1 MGYVYILTNK
11 SYRYGWFRRKLIKIG
26 QTSKYP
32 EERAKEISG
41 TGVPTPFEV
50 AYYIQSDQYEE
61 IEKEIHRRLG
71 VFRSNK
77 DREFFK
83 YPVKKASKLLDKLA
97 KEFSPVQLPR
107 IIEEPIIEPS
117 SEVPQLLIDPIKVS
131 GNDYQVKLGPN
142 GKPYYSS
149 DNGFHEAVNAH
160 GMAAAIRPHIT
171 IIIDNEELE
180 IRASHE
186 HLESQIDKL
195 YSDVGQLEIDKE
207 EVEKTVEANQENITE
222 KQQALSELKAID
234 ALELKISENI
244 EESNSKQVK
253 LAELEAELKKY
264 PPDDDTSK
272 HRQLRLYPVFGVFCV
287 ILSLALYFFYVSALD
302 KGFFSSIDLDNTDMT
317 SYASL
322 NELFDPAA
330 FFRAI
335 QKTNLWLIL
344 FPIVFLG
351 LALVIHPFWTSAIK
365 RWESSKKFGA
375 FLYGFFAL
383 VFVGLTFV
391 FDSILALQISKKIHE
406 AKVIMG
412 LATGEWEINAIDP
425 LTWDLNIVLV
435 LFCGFFVSVLL
446 SVLFHFTLEM
456 WKEAKIQSVDDKNS
470 IMKEK
475 TRLEAEI
482 KNSEDEIARFSENL
496 QKAKQ
501 EMGGTPDTVLIK
513 PQITVL
519 ENDIRNLEDQIESK
533 KKLVGSIQS
542 DIVQMKNSISELQA
556 RKNKRLIDLV
566 KLRAQI
572 DEFLVGWNRFLV
584 VLWPEDNGAD
594 EAIEKAEVIAYEV
607 FDKHFQSGGT
617 RWESK

>member
-11 SYRYGWFRRKLIKIG
+11 SYRYGWLRQKLLKIG
-26 QTSKYP
+26 KTKKDP
-32 EERAKEISG
+32 AERAKELNS
-41 TGVPTPFEV
+41 TGVPTSFEV
-50 AYYIQSDQYEE
+50 AYYLQSDQYEE
-61 IEKEIHRRLG
+61 IEKEIHRRLDE
-71 VFRSNK
+71 FRSNK
-77 DREFFK
+77 GREFFK
-83 YPVKKASKLLDKLA
+83 YPVKKAIKLLDKLG
-97 KEFSPVQLPR
+97 KDFSSVKLPR
-107 IIEEPIIEPS
+107 ITEEEPIRPASGIDK
-117 SEVPQLLIDPIKVS
+117 LLIDPIKVS
-131 GNDYQVKLGPN
+131 GNDYPVKLGIN
-142 GKPYYSS
+142 DKPYYSS

-160 GMAAAIRPHIT
+160 GMAAAIRPHIA

-195 YSDVGQLEIDKE
+195 GHDVDQLEEDKE
-207 EVEKTVEANQENITE
+207 EVEKRVEANQKDIAE

-234 ALELKISENI
+234 DLELTIRKDIK
-244 EESNSKQVK
+244 ESNSQQVK
-253 LAELEAELKKY
+253 LAELEAELKKF

-272 HRQLRLYPVFGVFCV
+272 HRQLRLYPVFGIFCV

-302 KGFFSSIDLDNTDMT
+302 KGFFSSIDLENTDMT

-322 NELFDPAA
+322 NELFDSTA

-335 QKTNLWLIL
+335 QKANFWLLL
-344 FPIVFLG
+344 FPIFPLG
-351 LALVIHPFWTSAIK
+351 LALVIHPFWTSAVK
-365 RWESSKKFGA
+365 QWESGKKFFT
-375 FLYGFFAL
+375 FLSVFIAL
-383 VFVGLTFV
+383 LFVGLTLV

-412 LATGEWEINAIDP
+412 LAIGEWTINPIDP

-456 WKEAKIQSVDDKNS
+456 WKEARTQSTDDRNS
-470 IMKEK
+470 IVKEK

-496 QKAKQ
+496 QRAK
-501 EMGGTPDTVLIK
+501 EKMGGAPNMVLIES
-513 PQITVL
+513 QITGL
-519 ENDIRNLEDQIESK
+519 GNDIRDLNNRVEADK
-533 KKLVGSIQS
+533 KRIGNIQS
-542 DIVQMKNSISELQA
+542 RTVQMENLIKELRE

-572 DEFLVGWNRFLV
+572 GEFLVGWNRFLV
-584 VLWPEDNGAD
+584 AEGNGAED
-594 EAIEKAEVIAYEV
+594 AIEKAEEIAYQV